1 MTFAAADLDRIDW
14 GKGDGLVPAIVQHAT
29 SGSVLMLGYMDRAAL
44 SATLARG
51 RVVFFSRSRQRLWE
65 KGETSGNFLQL
76 VDVHADC
83 DADTL
88 LVSALP
94 AGPVCHTGSAS
105 CFGDAPTAVVAL
117 PGIAAPLAASAPLG
131 FLQQLE
137 ELIAQRIA
145 DAPESSYTARLYASG
160 VRRVAQKVGEEG
172 LEVALAGAGEPDA
185 ALVAESADLV
195 YHLLVLLRS
204 RGLPLAT
211 VIDELRRRHDALGL
225 VRGKGIK
232 PLRNKP

>member
-1 MTFAAADLDRIDW
+1 
-14 GKGDGLVPAIVQHAT
+14 VQDA
-29 SGSVLMLGYMDRAAL
+29 SNGSVLMLGYMDRAAL

-76 VDVHADC
+76 VDVRADC

-88 LVSALP
+88 LLSALP
-94 AGPVCHTGSAS
+94 AGPVCHTGSTT
-105 CFGDAPTAVVAL
+105 CFGDAPAAV
-117 PGIAAPLAASAPLG
+117 AAPLTTAAPRAAPEPPIAPAPLG
-131 FLQQLE
+131 FLLQLE
-137 ELIAQRIA
+137 QLIAQRIA
-145 DAPESSYTARLYASG
+145 DAPEDSYTARLYASG

-185 ALVAESADLV
+185 ALVAESADLL

-204 RGLPLAT
+204 RGLALAA
-211 VIDELRRRHDALGL
+211 VIAELQRRHDATG
-225 VRGKGIK
+225 RD
-232 PLRNKP
+232 

>member
-1 MTFAAADLDRIDW
+1 MTLAASDIERIDW
-14 GKGDGLVPAIVQHAT
+14 NKADGLVPAIVQDA
-29 SGSVLMLGYMDRAAL
+29 SNGSVLMLGYMDRAAL

-76 VDVHADC
+76 VDVRADC

-88 LVSALP
+88 LLRALP
-94 AGPVCHTGSAS
+94 AGPVCHTGSTT
-105 CFGDAPTAVVAL
+105 CFGDAPAAV
-117 PGIAAPLAASAPLG
+117 AAPLTTAAPRAAAAPPIAPAPLG
-131 FLQQLE
+131 FLLQLE
-137 ELIAQRIA
+137 QLIAQRIA
-145 DAPESSYTARLYASG
+145 DAPEDSYTARLYASG

-185 ALVAESADLV
+185 ALVAESADLL

-204 RGLPLAT
+204 RGLALAA
-211 VIDELRRRHDALGL
+211 VIAELQRRHDATG
-225 VRGKGIK
+225 RD
-232 PLRNKP
+232 